1 MIDSEDTNFDDDDL
15 ESLANEELGSL
26 ITELIDV
33 ANDAFLVVNSSGVI
47 EFANRGV
54 TSVTGYRRRELIG
67 EHIRTLMPVE
77 FHAMHES
84 HFESFKAKGPTNYN
98 MNRRLTVSLLH
109 KTNRKVDVGISISKK
124 VLKGQSHFGV
134 IITDLSVL
142 NTALVQL
149 AEKEIR
155 LNKSLSELRRAEE
168 RFVLAQ
174 KLAQIGSWDWDVDS
188 GELFWSK
195 EVFRIFGFEPNS
207 ISPTYDRFLE
217 CVHPGDRENVVGA
230 VDTAL
235 KDPGQRYDIKHR
247 IIRPDGQIR
256 IVREIG
262 KAEFS
267 NQGEPRLMVGS
278 VQDITESEKLQEQM
292 SSALLRE
299 VEANKSKSEFL
310 ANLSHELRTPLNAV
324 IGYSSLIAS
333 LPASAQ
339 DKIQEYASDITR
351 AGEHLNQLVSDILEV
366 STVELGIVNLNE
378 TDIDLHSVFKAVH
391 AIINARAIE
400 RAMPVSYVIPE
411 DMPMLDG
418 DILRVKQILVNLITN
433 SIKYSEAGSEIVVSA
448 ELLNDGCIRLSVR
461 DHGCGM
467 EKHRIEDAIKRFNRL
482 HSALNSEFQ
491 GGLGLGLSMVQ
502 SYCDLHDAR
511 LTIDSEVGIGTT
523 VCIDFPKSRT
533 ITQDD
538 MI

>member
-1 MIDSEDTNFDDDDL
+1 MIDSNDTSLEDDDL
-15 ESLANEELGSL
+15 ASLTNQGIGSL

-33 ANDAFLVVNSSGVI
+33 ANDAFLVVNKSGII
-47 EFANRGV
+47 EFANRGAV
-54 TSVTGYRRRELIG
+54 GVTGYRRRELIG
-67 EHIRTLMPVE
+67 KHISTLMPRE
-77 FHAMHES
+77 FHAMHEA
-84 HFESFKAKGPTNYN
+84 HFERFKAQGPSNYN
-98 MNRRLTVSLLH
+98 MSRRLTVSLLH
-109 KTNRKVDVGISISKK
+109 KKQHKVDVGISISKK
-124 VLKGQSHFGV
+124 VLSGESHFGV

-142 NTALVQL
+142 NSALVQL

-174 KLAQIGSWDWDVDS
+174 TLAQIGSWDWDIAS

-207 ISPTYDRFLE
+207 ISPTYERFLE
-217 CVHPGDRENVVGA
+217 CVYPRDRDNVISA
-230 VDTAL
+230 VNTAL
-235 KDPGQRYDIKHR
+235 KDSNQRYDIKHR

-267 NQGEPRLMVGS
+267 DNGEPRLMVGS
-278 VQDITESEKLQEQM
+278 VQDVTESEKLQEQM

-324 IGYSSLIAS
+324 IGYSTLISS
-333 LPASAQ
+333 LPATAAE
-339 DKIQEYASDITR
+339 KIHEYASDITR

-366 STVELGIVNLNE
+366 STVELGIVTLNE
-378 TDIDLHSVFKAVH
+378 SDIDLHNLFKAVH

-400 RAMPVSYVIPE
+400 RAMPVSYIIPE

-418 DILRVKQILVNLITN
+418 DVLRVKQILVNLITN
-433 SIKYSEAGSEIVVSA
+433 SIKYSEAGAEIIVSA
-448 ELLNDGCIRLSVR
+448 EVLASGSIRLTVR

-482 HSALNSEFQ
+482 NSALTSEFQ

-502 SYCDLHDAR
+502 SYCDLHEAT
-511 LTIDSEVGIGTT
+511 LSIDSEPGEGTT
-523 VCIDFPKSRT
+523 VIIDFPQSRT
-533 ITQDD
+533 IAPDD